1 MTPCAGG
8 LVSWIDPGLVIGG
21 LAGGFT
27 MGLTGMG
34 GGALLTPML
43 VLLFGVS
50 PTAAVGSDLV
60 TSLAVKPFGGAIH
73 ARAGTVRWDLV
84 RWLALGSVP
93 GALLGVALLQAV
105 GTQGDSLVQTM
116 LGITLLAAATV
127 MVWRARNP
135 VSDHDGPPTPVR
147 PWPTAALGLVGGT
160 VVGLTSVGSG
170 SLMIAVLTLLY
181 PKLRRSELVGTD
193 LVQAVPLVGA
203 AAIAHLGI
211 GNVSAAITGSLII
224 GSLPGVIIGAS
235 VSAYY
240 DGKLVRAAIPAVL
253 GASALKLLGVL

>member
-1 MTPCAGG
+1 MMLA
-8 LVSWIDPGLVIGG
+8 SWIDPALVVGG

-43 VLLFGVS
+43 VLFFGVS

-73 ARAGTVRWDLV
+73 AKAGTVRWDLV

-93 GALLGVALLQAV
+93 GALAGVGLLCAV
-105 GTQGDSLVQTM
+105 GTSGDSLVQTL
-116 LGITLLAAATV
+116 LGLTLLTAATV

-135 VSDHDGPPTPVR
+135 VTENDGPPTPVR
-147 PWPTAALGLVGGT
+147 PWPTVALGLVGGT

-181 PKLRRSELVGTD
+181 PKLKRSELVGTD

-211 GNVSAAITGSLII
+211 GTVSAAVTGSLILV
-224 GSLPGVIIGAS
+224 SLPGMIVGARG
-235 VSAYY
+235 SAHY
-240 DGKLVRAAIPAVL
+240 DGRLVRAAIPVVL
-253 GASALKLLGVL
+253 AASALKLLGVL

>member
-1 MTPCAGG
+1 MG
-8 LVSWIDPGLVIGG
+8 WIDPGLVIGG
-21 LAGGFT
+21 LLGGFT

-43 VLLFGVS
+43 VLVFGVS

-73 ARAGTVRWDLV
+73 AA
-84 RWLALGSVP
+84 
-93 GALLGVALLQAV
+93 
-105 GTQGDSLVQTM
+105 
-116 LGITLLAAATV
+116 V

-135 VSDHDGPPTPVR
+135 VPDHVGPPTPVR
-147 PWPTAALGLVGGT
+147 PIPTVALGLIGGT

-181 PKLRRSELVGTD
+181 PKLKRSELVGTD

-203 AAIAHLGI
+203 AALAHMSI
-211 GNVSAAITGSLII
+211 GSVSAAITGSLIL
-224 GSLPGVIIGAS
+224 GSLPDIILGARA
-235 VSAYY
+235 SAHY
-240 DGKLVRAAIPAVL
+240 L

>member
-1 MTPCAGG
+1 MLAGAAA
-8 LVSWIDPGLVIGG
+8 WIDPGLVVGG
-21 LAGGFT
+21 LLGGFT

-43 VLLFGVS
+43 VLVFGVS

-93 GALLGVALLQAV
+93 GALAGVALLSAV
-105 GTQGDSLVQTM
+105 GERGDSLVQVM
-116 LGITLLAAATV
+116 LGLTLLAAASV
-127 MVWRARNP
+127 MVWRARHP
-135 VSDHDGPPTPVR
+135 VAEFDGPPTPVR
-147 PWPTAALGLVGGT
+147 PLPTVALGLVGGT

-181 PKLRRSELVGTD
+181 PRLKRSELVGTD
-193 LVQAVPLVGA
+193 LVQAIPLVGA

-211 GNVSAAITGSLII
+211 GSVSAAVTGSLIV
-224 GSLPGVIIGAS
+224 GSLPGIVAGAR
-235 VSAYY
+235 VSSRY
-240 DGKLVRAAIPAVL
+240 DGRLVRAAIPAVL

>member
-1 MTPCAGG
+1 VLADIVG
-8 LVSWIDPGLVIGG
+8 WIDPGLVIGG
-21 LAGGFT
+21 LLGGFT

-43 VLLFGVS
+43 VLVFGVS

-84 RWLALGSVP
+84 RWLSLGSVP
-93 GALLGVALLQAV
+93 GALAGVTLLHAV
-105 GTQGDSLVQTM
+105 GAGADELVKIM
-116 LGITLLAAATV
+116 LGFTLLAAAAV

-135 VSDHDGPPTPVR
+135 VPDHMGPPTPVR
-147 PWPTAALGLVGGT
+147 PIPTVALGLIGGT

-181 PKLRRSELVGTD
+181 PKLKRSELVGTD

-203 AAIAHLGI
+203 AALAHMSI
-211 GNVSAAITGSLII
+211 GSVSAAITGSLIL
-224 GSLPGVIIGAS
+224 GSLPGIILGAR
-235 VSAYY
+235 VSAHY
-240 DGKLVRAAIPAVL
+240 DGRLVRAAIPAIL

>member
-127 MVWRARNP
+127 MV
-135 VSDHDGPPTPVR
+135 
-147 PWPTAALGLVGGT
+147 L
-160 VVGLTSVGSG
+160 
-170 SLMIAVLTLLY
+170 
-181 PKLRRSELVGTD
+181 
-193 LVQAVPLVGA
+193 
-203 AAIAHLGI
+203 
-211 GNVSAAITGSLII
+211 SLIHI
-224 GSLPGVIIGAS
+224 
-235 VSAYY
+235 
-240 DGKLVRAAIPAVL
+240 
-253 GASALKLLGVL
+253 

>member
-1 MTPCAGG
+1 M
-8 LVSWIDPGLVIGG
+8 SWIDPGLVIGG

-127 MVWRARNP
+127 MVWPRPQPGLRPRRPTHPGATMAHRSPRAGRRHGRRPHLGGLRLADDRRAHPAVPQAPP
-135 VSDHDGPPTPVR
+135 VRTGRHRPGPSRPARRRRSHRPPRHRQCVRSDHRLTHHRQPPGRHHRRPRIGLLRRQTGARRHPRGPR
-147 PWPTAALGLVGGT
+147 RLSAQ
-160 VVGLTSVGSG
+160 VVGRPV
-170 SLMIAVLTLLY
+170 A
-181 PKLRRSELVGTD
+181 R
-193 LVQAVPLVGA
+193 
-203 AAIAHLGI
+203 
-211 GNVSAAITGSLII
+211 
-224 GSLPGVIIGAS
+224 
-235 VSAYY
+235 
-240 DGKLVRAAIPAVL
+240 
-253 GASALKLLGVL
+253 

>member
-135 VSDHDGPPTPVR
+135 VR

-211 GNVSAAITGSLII
+211 GNVSAAITGSLIL
-224 GSLPGVIIGAS
+224 GSLPGVIVGAR

>member
-1 MTPCAGG
+1 MG
-8 LVSWIDPGLVIGG
+8 WIDPGLGIGG
-21 LAGGFT
+21 LLGGFT

-43 VLLFGVS
+43 VLVFGVS

-60 TSLAVKPFGGAIH
+60 TSLAVKRFGGAIR

-93 GALLGVALLQAV
+93 GALAGVMLLHAV
-105 GTQGDSLVQTM
+105 GARGDGLVRIM
-116 LGITLLAAATV
+116 LGITLLAAAAV

-135 VSDHDGPPTPVR
+135 VSDHVGPPTPVR
-147 PWPTAALGLVGGT
+147 PIPTVALGLIGGT

-203 AAIAHLGI
+203 AALAHMSI
-211 GNVSAAITGSLII
+211 GSVSAAITGSLII
-224 GSLPGVIIGAS
+224 GSLPGIIVGAR
-235 VSAYY
+235 VSAHY
-240 DGKLVRAAIPAVL
+240 DGRLVRAAIPAVL